1 MLINAI
7 SFIIN
12 RRVWEPGFPPEKKI
26 EKKISERE

>member
-12 RRVWEPGFPPEKKI
+12 RRVWEPGFPLEKKI
-26 EKKISERE
+26 EKKSVESE